1 MSRGHALS
9 KYKFSQPSSVKKTSK
24 RTVVNKSENKKP
36 NERLKLRQK
45 QLKDQAKMTRR
56 LRRSKRIAQIKEEI
70 KKSEVENDDTEINS
84 NFPIYSKLK
93 PLYKGK
99 LTLEKNKELD
109 GLNIEK
115 LHVNKF
121 CDANI
126 SMNESERV
134 ERNKKII
141 DKIIQKLPASSN
153 YYVEHNKAKN
163 SLL

>member
-1 MSRGHALS
+1 M
-9 KYKFSQPSSVKKTSK
+9 
-24 RTVVNKSENKKP
+24 
-36 NERLKLRQK
+36 
-45 QLKDQAKMTRR
+45 
-56 LRRSKRIAQIKEEI
+56 
-70 KKSEVENDDTEINS
+70 ENDDTEINS
-84 NFPIYSKLK
+84 NFPIHSKLK
-93 PLYKGK
+93 LLYKGK

-115 LHVNKF
+115 LRVSKF

-141 DKIIQKLPASSN
+141 DKISQKLPASSN

-163 SLL
+163 CLL